1 MPIDK
6 DAVLAALRR
15 RYDYYSTQT
24 MFDLARDRAGLADK
38 PAFDAAELR
47 AFRAALVLV
56 GDRIDAVLAQLDELA
71 GTAPAAVPAAT
82 TPPVVVAAPVAQ
94 PAIAA
99 APIAQAAEAAPP
111 VEPTAVTAPAAV
123 TAPPATATASP
134 AAETTI
140 VLTGLELG
148 EDEQVMMCG
157 ELPVFGDWDPER
169 ARPMARKGDQWLA
182 TIELAPKVELSFKF
196 LRRDA
201 AGTVT
206 WETGDNRKV
215 IGAERLDASWR

>member
-24 MFDLARDRAGLADK
+24 MFDLARERAGLSDK

-47 AFRAALVLV
+47 AFRAGLVLV
-56 GDRIDAVLAQLDELA
+56 GDRIDAVLAQIDELA
-71 GTAPAAVPAAT
+71 GTAPAAVAT
-82 TPPVVVAAPVAQ
+82 TTPTVVVTAPVA
-94 PAIAA
+94 A
-99 APIAQAAEAAPP
+99 
-111 VEPTAVTAPAAV
+111 EPT
-123 TAPPATATASP
+123 TATAATASPVVATSPAAETTSP

-182 TIELAPKVELSFKF
+182 TIELAPKVELAFKF

-215 IGAERLDASWR
+215 IGAQRLDASWR

>member
-6 DAVLAALRR
+6 DVLLAALRR

-24 MFDLARDRAGLADK
+24 MFDLTRERAGLADK
-38 PAFDAAELR
+38 PTFDAGELR

-56 GDRIDAVLAQLDELA
+56 GDRIDGVLARIDELA
-71 GTAPAAVPAAT
+71 GTAPPAAAVDSPAA
-82 TPPVVVAAPVAQ
+82 VSAPVTA
-94 PAIAA
+94 PAAMPA
-99 APIAQAAEAAPP
+99 APIAQPVIATPP
-111 VEPTAVTAPAAV
+111 VEPAAV
-123 TAPPATATASP
+123 TAPAPAPVAAASP

-182 TIELAPKVELSFKF
+182 TIELAPKMELAFKF

-215 IGAERLDASWR
+215 VGAQRLDASWR